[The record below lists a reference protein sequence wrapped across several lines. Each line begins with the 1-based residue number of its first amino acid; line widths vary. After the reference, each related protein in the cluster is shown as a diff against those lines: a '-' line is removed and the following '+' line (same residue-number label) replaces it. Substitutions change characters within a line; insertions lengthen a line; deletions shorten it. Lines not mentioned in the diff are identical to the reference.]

1 MTHHSMRYRN
11 TTKRDI
17 EPYLTTQGIRQW
29 NKRLKEE
36 IHLLKHKGN
45 IIWKYTL
52 NLFNYVKRL
61 I

>member
-1 MTHHSMRYRN
+1 MTYHSMRYRN

-45 IIWKYTL
+45 II
-52 NLFNYVKRL
+52 
-61 I
+61 